1 MWGGARAE
9 ISPPSFLV
17 RVGWGGSMCV
27 YVCARQC
34 VRVCVGVVGVP
45 CTFSSHSLLPVSVP
59 PSLFHVRHRMR
70 APAPHNMTSAD
81 YVRKN
86 HSDSRSILIPFW
98 CVAGQTRSL
107 RSRQPRLQVYVWES
121 TRASERER
129 EVAYAKLMPST
140 QATNKVNRIY
150 NIQGDHATTYARCL
164 PVLTH
169 TPSARHHIRGGQ
181 AGIPRG
187 RSLTPCHM
195 PLHMQRTTTPF
206 NFGFG

>member
-1 MWGGARAE
+1 MSCTFSPL
-9 ISPPSFLV
+9 ILCSLSVSLPPSFT
-17 RVGWGGSMCV
+17 RATACE
-27 YVCARQC
+27 R
-34 VRVCVGVVGVP
+34 P
-45 CTFSSHSLLPVSVP
+45 
-59 PSLFHVRHRMR
+59 HVR

-98 CVAGQTRSL
+98 CVAGQTKSL

-129 EVAYAKLMPST
+129 EPEVAYAKLMPST
-140 QATNKVNRIY
+140 RATNEVNGIY
-150 NIQGDHATTYARCL
+150 HIQGDHATTYARCL
-164 PVLTH
+164 PVLTQ

-181 AGIPRG
+181 AGIPRS

-195 PLHMQRTTTPF
+195 PLHMPRTTTPF